1 MTDTP
6 QTNRAN
12 TPASGGPSPLLAFED
27 IEFLRHPDLRPVRLQ
42 LELLKPE
49 WHLRQ
54 NGINSTVVVFGS
66 ARIPSPE
73 IARQQL
79 DELVGQDDGESL
91 ARARARVDLSRY
103 YEEARRFA
111 GIVTRRFQTEAR
123 RDFVIVTGGGPGIM
137 EAANRGADE
146 AGGRSIGFNITLPH
160 EQAPNPFITEDLS
173 FRFHYFAIRK
183 MHLLLRARGLV
194 VFPGGY
200 GTLDELFEALTLIQ
214 TNKLS
219 PIPVVLVGADFWHR
233 TIDFGFL
240 VEQGLIS
247 QEETRLF
254 RIVEDAQGAVD
265 ALVGFY
271 GGVVPNDLGDEQHPA
286 GSGFHP

>member
-6 QTNRAN
+6 QTNTSTAR
-12 TPASGGPSPLLAFED
+12 GPSPLLAFED
-27 IEFLRHPDLRPVRLQ
+27 VDFLRHPDLRPVRLQ

-79 DELVGQDDGESL
+79 DELAEQDDDESL
-91 ARARARVDLSRY
+91 ALARTRVELSRY

-111 GIVTRRFQTEAR
+111 GIVTRRFQTKGR

-160 EQAPNPFITEDLS
+160 EQAPNPFITKDLS

-214 TNKLS
+214 TKKLA
-219 PIPVVLVGADFWHR
+219 PIPVVLVGAEFWHR
-233 TIDFGFL
+233 TIDFEFL
-240 VEQGLIS
+240 VEQGMIS
-247 QEETRLF
+247 EEETRLF
-254 RIVEDAQGAVD
+254 RIVDNAQGAVE

-271 GGVVPNDLGDEQHPA
+271 GGVPPNDPGHEQHPA
-286 GSGFHP
+286 DSGSRP

>member
-1 MTDTP
+1 M
-6 QTNRAN
+6 
-12 TPASGGPSPLLAFED
+12 
-27 IEFLRHPDLRPVRLQ
+27 RLQ

-73 IARQQL
+73 IARQHL

-111 GIVTRRFQTEAR
+111 GIVTRRFQTEGR